1 MFARIACI
9 VTLAIAALSAMV
21 ALQTARSAPAYR
33 VIVHPQN
40 SVTSLDRS
48 FVADAFLKKTTR
60 WPSGEPI
67 RPVDLGA
74 QAAARSSFTNDVL
87 RRSVAAVKSYWQQQ
101 IFSGRDIPPPEL
113 ESGTAVREYV
123 LKHRGAVGYVAG
135 DVDVGAAKIVA
146 VR

>member
-1 MFARIACI
+1 MIARTARL
-9 VTLAIAALSAMV
+9 VALAIAVFTAIV
-21 ALQTARSAPAYR
+21 ALPTAHSASAYR

-40 SVTSLDRS
+40 AVTSLDRS

-60 WPSGEPI
+60 WPNGEPI
-67 RPVDLGA
+67 RPVDLVA
-74 QAAARSSFTNDVL
+74 HAPARGSFTHDVL

-113 ESGTAVREYV
+113 DSGAAVREYV

-135 DVDVGAAKIVA
+135 DVDVGAAKIVT